1 MKILIADTFPESR
14 RRALAEAGHAVT
26 FEPALSGDALRGAV
40 PDHEI
45 LVVRSTRVDAAAI
58 DAGAPALQLII
69 RAGAGT
75 NTIDKTHAA
84 ARGVRVCNVPGANA
98 LAVAELTLG
107 LIIAVDRRL
116 ADNAADL
123 RGGRW
128 NKTTYAAGAFGLHGR
143 TLGILGLGAIGVAVA
158 ARARAFG
165 MRLSTPPNPRRSAAG
180 ASAMR
185 ELSIAETDSL
195 DALLAA
201 ADIVSLHLPL
211 TAQTQRLVDDTFLA
225 HMSDHAILINTARGE
240 LVDEAALIRAMDARG
255 IRAGLDVFQDEPAA
269 GGGEFHSK
277 LAAHPN
283 VTGTHHIGAST
294 AQAQTA
300 VADGVIRVVDSFVAG
315 GAGQLLH
322 CVNADSR

>member
-40 PDHEI
+40 AGQEI

-123 RGGRW
+123 RSGRW
-128 NKTTYAAGAFGLHGR
+128 NKKRYATGAFGLHGR

-165 MRLSTPPNPRRSAAG
+165 MRLSTPPNPRRSTAG
-180 ASAMR
+180 AGAMR
-185 ELSIAETDSL
+185 QLDIAETDSL

-211 TAQTQRLVDDTFLA
+211 TAQTQRLVDDAFLA
-225 HMSDHAILINTARGE
+225 QMSDHAILINTARGE